1 MTDSFSK
8 MTGGPQQASINP
20 FARALAEAKGGDQ
33 VSGLSQKQ
41 NRSENQNFDP
51 EQMAEQQRLQAE
63 KLKRDR
69 LRLEL
74 HRQINPVETTN
85 VFNAERQRTQ
95 KQIEEVRQ
103 ELKMMVKEISEF
115 HAEIEISLMSNVPDA
130 GQDGKYYFNFFEKL
144 KGLIQLLRQQ
154 IHSAQTW
161 ATSLQGKKKKKR
173 KTGMEIGGQQ
183 YEQTTTVFDRMH
195 HERSTQYSGS

>member
-8 MTGGPQQASINP
+8 MTGSPQQAGINP
-20 FARALAEAKGGDQ
+20 FARALAEAKGGNQ
-33 VSGLSQKQ
+33 LNTPLGQNLGESGDF
-41 NRSENQNFDP
+41 NP

-95 KQIEEVRQ
+95 KQIEEVRH
-103 ELKMMVKEISEF
+103 ELKLMITEIADF
-115 HAEIEISLMSNVPDA
+115 HAEIEVSLMSNVPDA
-130 GQDGKYYFNFFEKL
+130 GQEGKYYFNFFEKL

-161 ATSLQGKKKKKR
+161 ATSMQGKKKKKR
-173 KTGMEIGGQQ
+173 NGGLEIGGKQ
-183 YEQTTTVFDRMH
+183 YEQTATVFDRMH